1 MKDVELASELL
12 YHIGI
17 APEVSE
23 CMSHSNENVMA
34 MAEEAGKLIMEHDL
48 KEGTGKIADMIKRH
62 RFEAHNREYLAM
74 LDASYDGDMLDK
86 RYVRNDVILFIAFS
100 SFSSTHFSIYF

>member
-1 MKDVELASELL
+1 MKDSDLASELL

-23 CMSHSNENVMA
+23 CMRHTNNNVIS

-48 KEGTGKIADMIKRH
+48 KEGTGKIADMIKQH
-62 RFEAHNREYLAM
+62 RFEAHNREYLSM
-74 LDASYDGDMLDK
+74 LNNESDEDHSMTK
-86 RYVRNDVILFIAFS
+86 MYVFMYIFELIWL
-100 SFSSTHFSIYF
+100 Y